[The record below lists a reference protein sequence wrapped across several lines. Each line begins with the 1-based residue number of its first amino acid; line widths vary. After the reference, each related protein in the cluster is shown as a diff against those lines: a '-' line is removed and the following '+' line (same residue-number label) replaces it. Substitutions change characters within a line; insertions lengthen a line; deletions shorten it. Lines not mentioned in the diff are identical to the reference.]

1 MENRIT
7 VIMSVGVTAAKGYFT
22 ITLYSQIYDSAIT
35 LFERMWCIQRV
46 RDLQGH
52 RLEVKEL
59 WCMVC
64 PMHLFF

>member
-7 VIMSVGVTAAKGYFT
+7 VIMSIGVTAAKGYFT

-35 LFERMWCIQRV
+35 LFEKMWCIQRV

-52 RLEVKEL
+52 RFEVK
-59 WCMVC
+59 
-64 PMHLFF
+64 